1 MSNDKEISYNVGHI
15 AKKIIQIMHEKKL
28 TAYQLSL
35 TSGVDRAALSRIL
48 KGNSGLTVTTL
59 LKIFDGLEIS
69 PENFFKGF
77 G

>member
-1 MSNDKEISYNVGHI
+1 MSNDKEIFYNVGHI
-15 AKKIIQIMHEKKL
+15 AKKIIQIMQEKKL

-59 LKIFDGLEIS
+59 FKILDGLEIS

-77 G
+77 R